1 MRKRNFTTAK
11 RLVREYLIFVIFY
24 VKKIHA
30 GDFIVST
37 FKFHRKA
44 ALQVTAIPFPFDQI
58 ITSDKSQTR
67 L

>member
-44 ALQVTAIPFPFDQI
+44 VLRVAPIPFPLI
-58 ITSDKSQTR
+58 N
-67 L
+67 